1 MFNFFKKKIKATPRE
16 KFEEIAQNIYK
27 NISKIHANTKDI
39 IIEKVNNISSED
51 KFGSQTFFGMPLYE
65 AIYGYQIT
73 CLIGFSSQEGLI
85 SIMDNLELKEKVL
98 NEISNNSGYTIDSIE
113 EYNQSFLECAGNIE
127 CLNDKF
133 SDLIFEICSID
144 KNSKN
149 SRNLDKFFKKIST
162 IVAIETQK
170 NTALAFG
177 EKNLSKDLNKV
188 LKNFL
193 NDNL

>member
-1 MFNFFKKKIKATPRE
+1 MFNFFKKKIKAAPRE
-16 KFEEIAQNIYK
+16 NFKEIAQNIYN
-27 NISKIHANTKDI
+27 NISKSHTYTKDI
-39 IIEKVNNISSED
+39 IIQKVNKISPED
-51 KFGSQTFFGMPLYE
+51 KFGSQTFFAIPLYE

-85 SIMDNLELKEKVL
+85 SIMDILELKEMVL
-98 NEISNNSGYTIDSIE
+98 KEISNNSGYNISSIE

-127 CLNDKF
+127 CLNNKF

-144 KNSKN
+144 KNSN
-149 SRNLDKFFKKIST
+149 DSRKIDTFFKKIST

-177 EKNLSKDLNKV
+177 EKNLFNDLDKV
-188 LKNFL
+188 LQKMFQK
-193 NDNL
+193 

>member
-16 KFEEIAQNIYK
+16 NFEKIAQNIYK
-27 NISKIHANTKDI
+27 NISKSHTYTKDI
-39 IIEKVNNISSED
+39 IIQKVNKISPED
-51 KFGSQTFFGMPLYE
+51 KFGSQTFFAIPLYE

-85 SIMDNLELKEKVL
+85 SIMDILELKEMVL
-98 NEISNNSGYTIDSIE
+98 KEISNNSGYNISSIE

-127 CLNDKF
+127 CLNNKF

-144 KNSKN
+144 KNSN
-149 SRNLDKFFKKIST
+149 DSRKIDTFFKKIST

-177 EKNLSKDLNKV
+177 EKNLFNDLDKV
-188 LKNFL
+188 LQKMFQK
-193 NDNL
+193 

>member
-27 NISKIHANTKDI
+27 NISKTNTNTKDI

-85 SIMDNLELKEKVL
+85 SIMDNLELQEKVL
-98 NEISNNSGYTIDSIE
+98 IEISNNSGYSIDSIE
-113 EYNQSFLECAGNIE
+113 EYNQSFLECVGNIE

-144 KNSKN
+144 KNSNN
-149 SRNLDKFFKKIST
+149 SRKLDTFFKKLST
-162 IVAIETQK
+162 TVAIETQK

-188 LKNFL
+188 LKKFL
-193 NDNL
+193 NVNL

>member
-1 MFNFFKKKIKATPRE
+1 MFNFFKKKIKAAPRE
-16 KFEEIAQNIYK
+16 NFKEIAQNIYN
-27 NISKIHANTKDI
+27 NISKSHTYTKDI
-39 IIEKVNNISSED
+39 IIQKVNKISPED
-51 KFGSQTFFGMPLYE
+51 KFGSQTFFAIPLYE

-85 SIMDNLELKEKVL
+85 SIMDILELKEMVL
-98 NEISNNSGYTIDSIE
+98 KEISNNSGYNISSIE

-127 CLNDKF
+127 CLNNKF

-144 KNSKN
+144 KNSN
-149 SRNLDKFFKKIST
+149 DSRKIDTFFKKIST

-177 EKNLSKDLNKV
+177 EKNLFNDLDKV
-188 LKNFL
+188 LQKMFKK
-193 NDNL
+193 

>member
-1 MFNFFKKKIKATPRE
+1 MFDFFKKKIKATPRE
-16 KFEEIAQNIYK
+16 KLEEIAQNIYK
-27 NISKIHANTKDI
+27 NISKTHTNTKDI

-51 KFGSQTFFGMPLYE
+51 KFGSQTFFSMPLYE

-98 NEISNNSGYTIDSIE
+98 NEISNNSGYSIDSIE
-113 EYNQSFLECAGNIE
+113 EYNQSFLECVGNIE

-144 KNSKN
+144 KNSNN
-149 SRNLDKFFKKIST
+149 SRKLDTFFKKLST
-162 IVAIETQK
+162 TVAIETQK

>member
-1 MFNFFKKKIKATPRE
+1 MFNFFKKKIKAAPRE
-16 KFEEIAQNIYK
+16 NFKEIAQNIYN
-27 NISKIHANTKDI
+27 NISKSHTYTKDI
-39 IIEKVNNISSED
+39 IIQKVNKISPED
-51 KFGSQTFFGMPLYE
+51 KFGSQTFFAIPLYE

-127 CLNDKF
+127 CLNNKF

-144 KNSKN
+144 KNSN
-149 SRNLDKFFKKIST
+149 DSRKIDTFFKKIST

-177 EKNLSKDLNKV
+177 EKNLFNDLDKV
-188 LKNFL
+188 LQKMFQK
-193 NDNL
+193 